1 METTLEL
8 NGETIKIFVSS
19 TARLNHKWRDKM
31 LTFTEWYEMAYEDKW
46 HEDYAD
52 LIGVEAGDKYLH
64 YCIINDYEPVW
75 NG

>member
-1 METTLEL
+1 
-8 NGETIKIFVSS
+8 
-19 TARLNHKWRDKM
+19 M